1 MHECTNEH
9 IHNKKIMW
17 QNYLKIAWRNLLRN
31 RSYAL
36 INILGLAIGLAC
48 FMFIALY
55 VQDELSYDRWQ
66 EKGDRIYR
74 MALERKYPG
83 RSRHYAII
91 PSGYGEVMDKEF
103 PEVEKV
109 CRLFA
114 FDQFGLIVRKGNE
127 VYKENEVIWA
137 DSTFFQLFSI
147 PLLSGDP
154 RAALTKPNTAVLTE
168 SLARKYF
175 GEEDPVGQVLD
186 LPEADQGLEVTGV
199 CADVPENSHLR
210 FSLLVSSFTLNFLAE
225 EDAPNFINFSAYTY
239 LLLKPGASPE
249 QLERKFPK
257 MVVKYASGQ
266 ILNRYGVNYEE
277 YQRQGNGYH
286 YFLQPLPDIY
296 LDSKLEAEIRPPGS
310 RRQVYFFTAIALL
323 ILVIASINF
332 MNLATARSASR
343 AREVGIRKTL
353 GSGRRAISM
362 QFLTEALLIGLV
374 SGLLAYCINLMALGQ
389 FNDIADKALSI
400 ERLYSWPFLL
410 TLIGA
415 SMITGLL
422 SGIYPAIALSAFR
435 PVEVLRGKIMQQ
447 TKGAGLRNALVA
459 FQFTISIFLIACTVV
474 VYRQLAFTQNKDLG
488 FDKEQVIS
496 LKGADNL
503 TAQENE
509 TMKEALQKLPGIAA
523 VSGCSS
529 QPGQQYFGVS
539 FQPPGAEEM
548 TTGSG
553 LIVDEGYVECMS
565 MQVVAGR
572 SFAEA
577 FADSLSIVINEAA
590 AREMELAE
598 PVGTRLTSPD
608 DFLNDSTAENTL
620 YTIVGVVEDFHFQSL
635 HHPISPLFLINNRQN
650 FTPEVDN
657 LITARLEAGNVQH
670 TLRRVEQLWKE
681 LHPELPFQ
689 YSFLDRDWAELY
701 DKEIAARKVFGLFSL
716 LAIFIACLGLLAL
729 AAFTVEQRTKEIG
742 IRKILGASVLGIL
755 GLLSRDFLRLV
766 FLALALAT
774 PLAWYAMKRWLDGFA
789 YHTTLAWWAFAL
801 AGALAVGIA
810 FLTVSYHSLKA
821 ALGNPVEALKTE

>member
-1 MHECTNEH
+1 
-9 IHNKKIMW
+9 MW
-17 QNYLKIAWRNLLRN
+17 QNNLKMAWRNLLRN

-48 FMFIALY
+48 FMFILLY
-55 VQDELSYDRWQ
+55 VQDELSYDQWQ

-83 RSRHYAII
+83 RSRHYAIA
-91 PSGYGEVMDKEF
+91 PPGYGEVIKKEF
-103 PEVEKV
+103 PEVEEA
-109 CRLFA
+109 CRLF
-114 FDQFGLIVRKGNE
+114 FFEEFGLVLRRRGE
-127 VYKENEVIWA
+127 VFKEGRAMWA
-137 DSTFFQLFSI
+137 DSTFFELFSI
-147 PLLSGDP
+147 PLLEGDA
-154 RAALTKPNTAVLTE
+154 RTALARPNTTVLTE
-168 SLARKYF
+168 KLAKKYF
-175 GEEDPVGQVLD
+175 GDQDPIGQVLD
-186 LPEADQGLEVTGV
+186 QPQADQGLEVTGV

-210 FSLLVSSFTLNFLAE
+210 FDLLVSSPTLDMLAE
-225 EDAPNFINFSAYTY
+225 ADGPNFINFSAYTY

-249 QLERKFPK
+249 ELERKFPQ

-266 ILNRYGVNYEE
+266 VLSRFGVNYEE
-277 YQRQGNGYH
+277 YQRQGNGYR

-310 RRQVYFFTAIALL
+310 RGQVYFFTVIALL

-353 GSGRRAISM
+353 GSSRSAISL
-362 QFLTEALLIGLV
+362 QFFAEALLIALV
-374 SGLLAYCINLMALGQ
+374 SGLLAYGINLLALGQ
-389 FNDIADKALSI
+389 FNEIAGKALPL
-400 ERLYSWPFLL
+400 ERLYNWPFLL
-410 TLIGA
+410 TLAGA
-415 SMITGLL
+415 AALTGLL
-422 SGIYPAIALSAFR
+422 SGIYPALALSAFR

-447 TKGAGLRNALVA
+447 TKGAGLRNTLVA
-459 FQFTISIFLIACTVV
+459 FQFSISIFLIACTIV

-496 LKGADNL
+496 LNGADNL

-509 TMKEALQKLPGIAA
+509 TMKEALRKLPGVAA

-565 MQVVAGR
+565 MKLAEGR

-590 AREMELAE
+590 AREMELKE
-598 PVGTRLTSPD
+598 PVGTRLVSPD
-608 DFLNDSTAENTL
+608 AFLNKAPGESTA

-635 HHPISPLFLINNRQN
+635 HHPISPLFLINNQQN
-650 FTPEVDN
+650 FMPEVDN
-657 LITARLEAGNVQH
+657 LITARLEAGNAQGA
-670 TLRRVEQLWKE
+670 LKRIEQLWKE
-681 LHPELPFQ
+681 LQPELPFQ
-689 YSFLDRDWAELY
+689 YAFLDRDWAELY
-701 DKEIAARKVFGLFSL
+701 DKEMAARKVFGLFSL

-742 IRKILGASVLGIL
+742 IRKILGASALGIL
-755 GLLSRDFLRLV
+755 GLLSKDFLRLV
-766 FLALALAT
+766 VIALALAT
-774 PLAWYAMKRWLDGFA
+774 PLAWYAMKLWLDGFA
-789 YHTTLAWWAFAL
+789 YRTPLSWWAFAL
-801 AGALAVGIA
+801 AGALALGIA
-810 FLTVSYHSLKA
+810 FLTVSYHSLRA
-821 ALGNPVEALKTE
+821 AMGSPVEALRSE